1 MKRIFLPI
9 LIVLLTAG
17 IALAEPAE
25 GGKALSV
32 KTFQFKYKDADRAAA
47 VIKPLLSSE
56 GSMSIQPSANSLV
69 VTDRPQNLASVS
81 AALAEFDVP
90 ARPLKLTV
98 RLLLASRASET
109 AKVPDELRDVATKL
123 AMLRFT
129 SVESLGG
136 ADLDSRENELGAVE
150 FANGYRAEF
159 RLGDY
164 DPASK
169 SVSVT
174 DFRISR
180 KEKDQTRSLYT
191 ASWNLKIGQTLIVP
205 VTKDGQRA
213 IVVVLVVRK

>member
-1 MKRIFLPI
+1 MKRILLPI

-25 GGKALSV
+25 GGKALPA

-56 GSMSIQPSANSLV
+56 GSLSIRPSANSLV

-90 ARPLKLTV
+90 ARALKLTV
-98 RLLLASRASET
+98 RLLLASRASGT

-136 ADLDSRENELGAVE
+136 ADLDSRENEPGVVE
-150 FANGYRAEF
+150 FASGYRAEF

-169 SVSVT
+169 SVSVS
-174 DFRISR
+174 DFRMSR

-191 ASWNLKIGQTLIVP
+191 ASWNLKIGQTIIVP
-205 VTKDGQRA
+205 VTRDGQRA
-213 IVVVLVVRK
+213 IVVVLAVRK